1 MLEADHRFL
10 RNRNHYCNS
19 CTHWFISD
27 IFNILIKSKVFRL
40 TKTLFF
46 KIWLRCD
53 IFLSSKTRKRFILV
67 RKVKHGRTFRPR
79 LGFVIVKLTQNHICG
94 EDKKKSKI
102 DSFSKISLLGSR
114 NYDLYL
120 VFPRAEGAS
129 SKLTLWQ

>member
-1 MLEADHRFL
+1 MLEADPRFL
-10 RNRNHYCNS
+10 RNRNHFCNS

-67 RKVKHGRTFRPR
+67 MKVKHVRTFRLR
-79 LGFVIVKLTQNHICG
+79 LGFVILKLTQNPICG
-94 EDKKKSKI
+94 EEI
-102 DSFSKISLLGSR
+102 DSFQFLVVEAMTFIR
-114 NYDLYL
+114 PFHVLYL
-120 VFPRAEGAS
+120 CQLRFVIETGICDNS
-129 SKLTLWQ
+129 S